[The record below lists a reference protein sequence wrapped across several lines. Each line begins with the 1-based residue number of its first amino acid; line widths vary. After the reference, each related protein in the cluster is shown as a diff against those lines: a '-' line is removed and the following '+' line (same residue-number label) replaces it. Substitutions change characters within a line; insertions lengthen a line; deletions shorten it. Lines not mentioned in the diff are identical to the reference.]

1 MTTVRSVEY
10 LSSLVSELRK
20 LPKETEWVEFKVND
34 AEPQEIGEYLSALS
48 NAAALHGK
56 AFAYLVWGVE
66 DGKHALVGTTF
77 DPATAKVGNEE
88 LENWLLRL
96 LSPRID
102 FHFHRFEAD
111 GKQVVLLEIGQAFR
125 HPVAFQSAEWI
136 RVGSYKKRLKEFPEK
151 EKVLWR
157 IFDHTPF
164 ERLIAAEGL
173 AADDALKLLEY
184 PAYFDLLGLPLPDA
198 KEGILRALVDDGMI
212 LKADN
217 GTWSI
222 TNLGAILLAKKL
234 GTFKGLA
241 RKAVRVITYKGR
253 SRVETLHEQPGTKG
267 YAVGFEGLIGYIS
280 SQVPPNEVMGKALRK
295 VVPMYPDLAVRELVA
310 NALIH
315 QDFMVTGAG
324 PMVELFE
331 DRLEITNPG
340 KPLVKTERFLDTPPK
355 SRNEAL
361 ASFMRRVGVCEER
374 GSGVDKVVFQME
386 YFQLPAPAF
395 EVPEDYT
402 RAVLFA
408 HRPLTR
414 MDKEDRIRAT
424 YLHACLRYVN
434 RDFMT
439 NTSLRERFGIE
450 PQNSAMASRLIKEAV
465 QAGAICPHDPEA
477 APKMKK
483 YVPFWAKAQPGE
495 LT

>member
-1 MTTVRSVEY
+1 MTTDRSVEY
-10 LSSLVSELRK
+10 LTSLVNELRK

-34 AEPQEIGEYLSALS
+34 SEPQQIGEYLSALS
-48 NAAALHGK
+48 NAAALCGK

-66 DGKHALVGTTF
+66 DGTHDLVGTNF
-77 DPATAKVGNEE
+77 DLVTAKVGNEE

-102 FHFHRFEAD
+102 FHFHSFETD
-111 GKQVVLLEIGQAFR
+111 GKRVVLLEIGQAFR
-125 HPVAFQSAEWI
+125 HPVAFQGAEWI

-151 EKVLWR
+151 EKLLWR

-173 AADDALKLLEY
+173 AEDDVLKLLEY
-184 PAYFDLLGLPLPDA
+184 PAYFELVGLPLPDA
-198 KEGILRALVDDGMI
+198 KEGILAALVADGMI
-212 LKADN
+212 LRADS

-234 GTFKGLA
+234 STFKGLA

-253 SRVETLHEQPGTKG
+253 NRVETLHEQVGGKG
-267 YAVGFEGLIGYIS
+267 YAVGFVGLIGYIS
-280 SQVPPNEVMGKALRK
+280 SQVPPNEVMGKALRM

-315 QDFMVTGAG
+315 QDFQVTGAG
-324 PMVELFE
+324 PMVELFT

-340 KPLVKTERFLDTPPK
+340 KPLVRTERFLDSPPK

-374 GSGVDKVVFQME
+374 GSGVDKVVFQTE
-386 YFQLPAPAF
+386 FNQLPAPLF
-395 EVPEDYT
+395 EAPDDST

-408 HRPLTR
+408 HRALTR

-424 YLHACLRYVN
+424 YLHACLRYVD

-439 NTSLRERFGIE
+439 NTTLRERFGIE
-450 PQNSAMASRLIKEAV
+450 PQNIAMASRLIKEAV
-465 QAGAICPHDPEA
+465 QAGAICPHDPDA

-483 YVPFWAKAQPGE
+483 YVPFWAKPQLGE

>member
-10 LSSLVSELRK
+10 LTSLVNELRK

-34 AEPQEIGEYLSALS
+34 AEPQETGEYLSALS

-66 DGKHALVGTTF
+66 DGTHELVGTTF

-102 FHFHRFEAD
+102 FHFHSFETD
-111 GKQVVLLEIGQAFR
+111 GKRVVLLEIGQAFR
-125 HPVAFQSAEWI
+125 HPVAFQGAEWI
-136 RVGSYKKRLKEFPEK
+136 RVGSYKKRLKEYPEK
-151 EKVLWR
+151 EKLLWR

-173 AADDALKLLEY
+173 AVDDVLKLLEY

-212 LKADN
+212 LRADN

-222 TNLGAILLAKKL
+222 TNLGAILLAKRL
-234 GTFKGLA
+234 GTFKGLE
-241 RKAVRVITYKGR
+241 RKAVRVVTYKGR

-267 YAVGFEGLIGYIS
+267 YAVGFEGLIAYIL

-295 VVPMYPDLAVRELVA
+295 TVPMYPDLAVRELVA

-315 QDFMVTGAG
+315 QDFLVTGAG
-324 PMVELFE
+324 PMVELFD

-340 KPLVKTERFLDTPPK
+340 KPLVKTERFLDSPPK

-374 GSGVDKVVFQME
+374 GSGVDKVVFQTE
-386 YFQLPAPAF
+386 YNQLPAPLF
-395 EVPEDYT
+395 EVPEDST

-408 HRPLTR
+408 HRALTH

-424 YLHACLRYVN
+424 YLHACLRYVE

-439 NTSLRERFGIE
+439 NTTLRGRFGIE
-450 PQNSAMASRLIKEAV
+450 PQNSAMASRLIKEAI

-477 APKMKK
+477 APKMRK
-483 YVPFWAKAQPGE
+483 YVPFWAKPQPE
-495 LT
+495 SPT